1 MAEMPFGYI
10 VLEKNDHP
18 AEVANVQVIDKPH
31 LFYVRFDTIL
41 QSLDCRNRNG
51 RQYSGDALV
60 KGLSTPEI
68 SELIRN
74 NKWKGERDHPVS
86 KDIQRIASVLSKCES
101 HRIVK
106 WWREDNLIKGTIETL
121 DDGQFGTALT
131 KNILQGEVPSFSLRA
146 LAMLEKNGNT
156 TYVNKPPRVITYD
169 EVNLPSHKEAYA
181 DPTSNKLMHTDG
193 KHTSVCENGIIEIT
207 AADVKEMIQTK
218 SDNLKIVCESFDIDP
233 STVKVVNHGKQL
245 SVARGGET
253 FIFALESNLSRDI
266 SYYWKSL
273 R

>member
-10 VLEKNDHP
+10 VLERNDHP
-18 AEVANVQVIDKPH
+18 TEISNMQVIDRPH
-31 LFYVRFDTIL
+31 LFYVKFDTVL

-68 SELIRN
+68 RELIHN

-86 KDIQRIASVLSKCES
+86 KDINRIASVLSKFES
-101 HRIVK
+101 HRITK
-106 WWREDNLIKGTIETL
+106 WWREGNLIKGTIETL
-121 DDGQFGTALT
+121 DDGQYGTALT
-131 KNILQGEVPSFSLRA
+131 KNILQNEVPSFSLRA

-156 TYVNKPPRVITYD
+156 TYVNKPPRVVTYD

-181 DPTSNKLMHTDG
+181 DIGTKQLMTTDG
-193 KHTSVCENGIIEIT
+193 RTTTICENGIIEIT
-207 AADVKEMIQTK
+207 AEDIKEMVQTK

-233 STVKVVNHGKQL
+233 ASVKIMNNGKQL
-245 SVARGGET
+245 SVAREGET

-266 SYYWKSL
+266 MNYWNSL